1 MIFIMITL
9 KMRSLSILEYLDSLK
24 LNPTVTTS
32 QGDIMVLARSRYIIK
47 NKRRLFSL
55 LDSLRQFVRLENEG
69 KHSIRYDWVE
79 KMNKKD
85 LLER

>member
-1 MIFIMITL
+1 
-9 KMRSLSILEYLDSLK
+9 
-24 LNPTVTTS
+24 
-32 QGDIMVLARSRYIIK
+32 MVLARSRYIIK

-55 LDSLRQFVRLENEG
+55 LDSSRQFVRLENEG

-85 LLER
+85 LVGTMNDSTGPNANTYP